1 MWSHRLRSALLVALY
16 LSALLLAGCAA
27 TAPVQEMSDARQALR
42 AAEQVGAPELALPTY
57 QKALDLLES
66 AEVLLQAGEFR
77 RARDKAELSRVHSLE
92 ARQQAIESSR

>member
-1 MWSHRLRSALLVALY
+1 MWSHRLRSALVVALY

-42 AAEQVGAPELALPTY
+42 AAEQVGAPERARPSY

-66 AEVLLQAGEFR
+66 AEVLLQTGEYR
-77 RARDKAELSRVHSLE
+77 RARDKAELSRAHALE
-92 ARQQAIESSR
+92 AREQAIESSR

>member
-1 MWSHRLRSALLVALY
+1 MWSHRLRSTLLVALY

-42 AAEQVGAPELALPTY
+42 AAEQVGAPERAQPTY
-57 QKALDLLES
+57 QQALDLLES
-66 AEVLLQAGEFR
+66 AERLLQAGEYR
-77 RARDKAELSRVHSLE
+77 QARDQAELSRGHALE